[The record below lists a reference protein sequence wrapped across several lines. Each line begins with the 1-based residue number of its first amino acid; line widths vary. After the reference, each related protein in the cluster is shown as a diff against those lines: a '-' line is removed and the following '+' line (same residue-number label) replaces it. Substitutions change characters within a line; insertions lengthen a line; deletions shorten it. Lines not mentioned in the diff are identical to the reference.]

1 MSPGSVYLVER
12 ASRRVKGKKRAKFL
26 LKKFM
31 NIYDTGFL
39 IKVMTDYTM
48 TYV

>member
-1 MSPGSVYLVER
+1 MSPGSEYMVER
-12 ASRRVKGKKRAKFL
+12 ASRKVTGKKRTKFL

-31 NIYDTGFL
+31 NNSGTGFL